1 MVVDPPNGRV
11 PLKREAIEK
20 RDAALALDSG
30 SLEHYGPW
38 ERCIT
43 RGVPGSMWPS
53 AYNNGH
59 QIVQTPGY
67 IVLHSEMI
75 HEARVIPL
83 DSRPHLG
90 ASGRSWDGD
99 SRGHWERDTLVI
111 DTTDFNGKGWIA
123 TQAAA
128 GWLRGIE
135 LSQAAHVVERLTRV
149 NENTIQYEATI
160 DDPNVYTRSW
170 KVAFPLN
177 KDEPYRIFEYACH
190 EGNRAL
196 ENMLRLSA
204 KP

>member
-1 MVVDPPNGRV
+1 
-11 PLKREAIEK
+11 
-20 RDAALALDSG
+20 
-30 SLEHYGPW
+30 
-38 ERCIT
+38 
-43 RGVPGSMWPS
+43 VPGSMWPS

-83 DSRPHLG
+83 DGRPHLG
-90 ASGRSWDGD
+90 ASGRSWDGN

-149 NENTIQYEATI
+149 SEDAIQYEATI
-160 DDPNVYTRSW
+160 DDPAVYTRSW

-177 KDEPYRIFEYACH
+177 KDERYRIFEYACH